1 MMTDGVTTDSTDDT
15 ALIGAMLIKAE
26 LRHLPNAP
34 GVYRMLDASG
44 NVLYVGKA
52 KSLKKRVAAYT
63 KMAGLPNRIARM
75 VSLTAEL
82 VVVTTATEVEAL
94 LLEANQIKS
103 LKPRYNVLLK
113 DDKSFPYIF
122 FRTDHKFAQ
131 ITKHRGARKQ
141 EGDYF
146 GPFATVGAVSRTL
159 NTLEKAFLLR
169 SCTDTVFEGR
179 SRACLL
185 YQIKRCS
192 GPCVGHID
200 EAGYNRLLSDALDFM
215 RGRSHAIQRALSAR
229 MEEASKAMRY
239 EEAALLR
246 DRIQALT
253 QIQSRQDINV
263 PGIEEADIMAAAET
277 GGQVGVQV
285 FFMRAGL
292 SWGHRTYFPRHDKE
306 DRIEDVVA
314 SFLAQFYDNKPPP
327 RDILINME
335 VPEVELL
342 TEALSLKAGPKHS
355 ISIPRR
361 GDNKKLGHLAERND
375 REAVER
381 QLAGRASQRNILDR
395 VAELF
400 ELDGPPAR
408 IEVYDNSHISGTN
421 ALGGM
426 IVADEEGLAKSA
438 YRKFNIKSTDLT
450 PGDDY
455 AMMREVMT
463 RRFSRLAREDPD
475 RSSGAWPDLVLIDG
489 GAGQLS
495 AVMGVLEELGIGDVP
510 LVSIAKGPDRNAGR
524 ERFFMPGKAPFSL
537 EPRDPALYYLQR
549 LRDEAHRFAIG
560 GHRQR
565 RKQGIARSV
574 LDEVPGIG
582 PRRKKAL
589 LHHFGSAQAAAG
601 ASMDDLAA
609 VPGISAAVA
618 RKIYDHFHA
627 D

>member
-1 MMTDGVTTDSTDDT
+1 MTDTDTTESTVET
-15 ALIGAMLIKAE
+15 ALAGADLIKAE
-26 LRHLPNAP
+26 LRHLPNTP
-34 GVYRMLDASG
+34 GVYRMLDAAG

-52 KSLKKRVAAYT
+52 KSLRKRVASYT
-63 KMAGLPNRIARM
+63 KVAGLPNRIARM

-82 VVVTTATEVEAL
+82 VVVTTGTEVEAL

-103 LKPRYNVLLK
+103 LKPRFNVLLR
-113 DDKSFPYIF
+113 DDKSFPYIL
-122 FRTDHKFAQ
+122 FRTDHRFAQ
-131 ITKHRGARKQ
+131 ISKHRGARKAQ
-141 EGDYF
+141 GEYF
-146 GPFATVGAVSRTL
+146 GPFATAGAVSRTL

-169 SCTDTVFEGR
+169 SCSDSVFEGR
-179 SRACLL
+179 TRACLL

-200 EAGYNRLLSDALDFM
+200 EEGYNRLLNDALDFM
-215 RGRSHAIQRALSAR
+215 RGRSHAIQRDLSAK
-229 MEEASKAMRY
+229 MEAASREMRY
-239 EEAALLR
+239 EEAAVLR

-277 GGQVGVQV
+277 GGQVGIQV

-306 DRIEDVVA
+306 ETIEDVMA
-314 SFLAQFYDNKPPP
+314 SFLSQFYDNKPPP
-327 RDILINME
+327 RDILVNME
-335 VPEVELL
+335 VPEAELL
-342 TEALSLKAGPKHS
+342 TQALSMKAGRKVS
-355 ISIPRR
+355 ITIPRR
-361 GDNKKLGHLAERND
+361 GDKKKLVQLAERNA

-381 QLAGRASQRNILDR
+381 QLAGRASQQIILDR
-395 VAELF
+395 LAELF
-400 ELDGPPAR
+400 DLDGPPSR

-421 ALGGM
+421 ALGAM
-426 IVADEEGLAKSA
+426 IVADEEGLQKNA
-438 YRKFNIKSTDLT
+438 YRKFNIKSTDLA

-463 RRFSRLAREDPD
+463 RRFSRLAKEDPD
-475 RSSGAWPDLVLIDG
+475 RSGGTWPDLVLIDG

-495 AVMGVLEELGIGDVP
+495 AVMAVLEELGISDVP

-524 ERFFMPGKAPFSL
+524 ERFFLPHKPPFSL

-560 GHRQR
+560 SHRQR

-601 ASMDDLAA
+601 ASVDDLAA

-627 D
+627 E